1 LTKEYEDN
9 TPKQENFAGF
19 PSHDDAK
26 KKRLFSPVGSNR
38 LNDTSRLKPTVFY
51 TKAYQTGKGN
61 VFIK

>member
-1 LTKEYEDN
+1 MRIIPQNKKTLQVFQAMMM
-9 TPKQENFAGF
+9 P
-19 PSHDDAK
+19 K